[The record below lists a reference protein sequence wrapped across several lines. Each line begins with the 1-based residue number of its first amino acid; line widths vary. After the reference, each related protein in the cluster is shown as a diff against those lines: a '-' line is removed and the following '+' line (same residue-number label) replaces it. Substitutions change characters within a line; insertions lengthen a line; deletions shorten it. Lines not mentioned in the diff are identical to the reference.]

1 MARQVSHVRWVLASI
16 AVVLFIADVSVQSPA
31 ATVAPTGTLR
41 VVFLGGNPVQGR
53 IDAKTGEAS
62 GTVPDV
68 ARELAKRLG
77 VPVSIV
83 SAPNAGGVI
92 GALRDGKADV
102 GFLAYDEERAREV
115 NFGPAVVVM
124 QNSYLVKATSPIKA
138 SADVDREGITIAA
151 VKGQTQEHFV
161 SATIKRARV
170 RVLDVMPPQAEV
182 DTLLT
187 SGEVHAFAINRQRSL
202 EAEAAAAGRLRALPD
217 SFLDVDQCVVVAN
230 GNAGRLAVIEQLV
243 AEMRASG
250 FIKQS
255 IDRAKLVGVSVAPA
269 RKR

>member
-1 MARQVSHVRWVLASI
+1 
-16 AVVLFIADVSVQSPA
+16 
-31 ATVAPTGTLR
+31 
-41 VVFLGGNPVQGR
+41 
-53 IDAKTGEAS
+53 
-62 GTVPDV
+62 
-68 ARELAKRLG
+68 
-77 VPVSIV
+77 
-83 SAPNAGGVI
+83 
-92 GALRDGKADV
+92 
-102 GFLAYDEERAREV
+102 
-115 NFGPAVVVM
+115 M

-202 EAEAAAAGRLRALPD
+202 EAEAAAAGRLRVLPD

-243 AEMRASG
+243 GEMRASG